1 MSVSSDVSFA
11 GPGPDVVYEGHLKD
25 GRFMIQRCQGCG
37 AHIFYPRLLCP
48 TCGHPELDWV
58 TASGD
63 GTVYA
68 VTIPRPRGATGA
80 PHNVVLVDLA
90 EGPRMMGRVDGLA
103 AEEVEIGMK
112 VTARIDSDDDGPL
125 VVFDPA

>member
-1 MSVSSDVSFA
+1 MPASNDALFA
-11 GPGPDVVYEGHLKD
+11 GPGPDVGYEDHLKD
-25 GRFMIQRCQGCG
+25 GRFMIQRCRGCG
-37 AHIFYPRLLCP
+37 AHIFYPRVLCP

-58 TASGD
+58 AASGA

-68 VTIPRPRGATGA
+68 VTIPRRRGGGA

-90 EGPRMMGRVDGLA
+90 EGPRMMSRVDGIA
-103 AEEVEIGMK
+103 AEDVKIGMK
-112 VTARIDSDDDGPL
+112 VTARIDSDDEGPL